1 MSRQHGF
8 TLVELMVTLLVFG
21 IAVGGVGLMVDSV
34 RARDPQAA
42 VEHLRRALETAAARA
57 EIRGRRLALEFAA
70 DGYRFAELD
79 RHGEW
84 RALETDTLLAPRQLP
99 EGLDWAGLYIGGQRA
114 LASPLHHRIVFGSR
128 PPRYRLQ
135 LRHGNTLH
143 TLDGDMT
150 GRVRHGTARP
160 PA

>member
-8 TLVELMVTLLVFG
+8 TLVELMVTLLVLG
-21 IAVGGVGLMVDSV
+21 IAAGGVGLMVDSV
-34 RARDPQAA
+34 RAHDPQAA
-42 VEHLRRALETAAARA
+42 IDHLRRALETAAARA
-57 EIRGRRLALEFAA
+57 EIRGHRLALEFAA

-84 RALETDTLLAPRQLP
+84 RPLETDALLAPRQLP
-99 EGLDWAGLYIGGQRA
+99 DGLDWAGLHIGGKRA

-143 TLDGDMT
+143 TLDGDMS

>member
-1 MSRQHGF
+1 MRRQHGF
-8 TLVELMVTLLVFG
+8 TLVELMVTLLVLG

-42 VEHLRRALETAAARA
+42 VGHLRRALENAAARA
-57 EIRGRRLALEFAA
+57 EIRGRRLALEFTV
-70 DGYRFAELD
+70 DGYRFVELD

-84 RALETDTLLAPRQLP
+84 RPLETDATLAPKRLP
-99 EGLDWAGLYIGGQRA
+99 EGLDWAGLHIDGKHA
-114 LASPLHHRIVFGSR
+114 FESPLQHRIVFGSR

-135 LRHGNTLH
+135 LRHGSTLH

-150 GRVRHGTARP
+150 GRVQHSTARP